1 MALTQVTGP
10 YPIFTDLDGTPLDDG
25 YLYIGLIN
33 QDPEQNPIQIFWDS
47 NLTIPATQPIRT
59 SNGYAYRNGT
69 PALLYTAGEFSITI
83 RNKREEFVLYS
94 PVGYGFD
101 PAAVSASVVK
111 NDFTGN
117 GVQVA
122 FVLSASPSTIL
133 ATNIFIN
140 GVYQEK
146 DSYTLA
152 GNTITFSIAPPLGSG
167 IEVMTNETGVI
178 NTGNA
183 TAITYTLTETG
194 AVQQTVQTK
203 LEQYVS
209 VADFG
214 AVGDNSTNDATA
226 IQAAV
231 NALPASGGTLEFL
244 SGKTYVI
251 GTPINFTGKSDFTV
265 TGFGATIRCGA
276 TRITSYLNLDGA
288 ANATI
293 IGLTFDGRVAQM
305 PLYTSGDFPAFYNV
319 GVYSNTGVAGLKV
332 QNCTFKNLYT
342 VAGGIRLSSNVTFS
356 DCTFTSPAQTQD
368 QVLQHLNFQTSQ
380 NIRVFNC
387 DFINAA
393 PPTIASGVCGVFASG
408 ITGQGIKIDGCNFDY
423 CGRDNTGTHRLGVI
437 DFYYDVDNVVVTN
450 CVSRNTLAQFMRLSS
465 AYGARISNNQIYM
478 SAVCEIDYNILSVE
492 SGAIIIGGN
501 NVECKNINIYAN
513 HFEDPQRRTAVTVGI
528 FSYDWGAYAR
538 NISVSDNTFFNTKR
552 TVTVLGPFSGVTIA
566 NNLNQGVAGAAT
578 GLISSEVMP
587 GITSTAGIEADSFY
601 DGLLISGNTL
611 TSVGDAAGILIEIPP
626 TTAFAGSFIV
636 ANNQISSATAVTT
649 GTAISIEVNG
659 PVPANNKISVFG
671 NTIDRFTTAFQI
683 RDSGVVKLESN
694 SIRATVNELI
704 QSGNY
709 SISRANNTFR
719 GYALSGTATLVS
731 GSVLVNPADCSVGD
745 TVMLSRNSTSGTA
758 GNLSIQS
765 VANGAF
771 TIISSSATD
780 TSTVNWYVIH

>member
-10 YPIFTDLDGTPLDDG
+10 YPIFTDLDGSPLDDG
-25 YLYIGLIN
+25 YLYIGAIN
-33 QDPEQNPIQIFWDS
+33 DDPETNPIQVFFDS

-69 PALLYTAGEFSITI
+69 PALLYAGGEFSITI
-83 RNKREEFVLYS
+83 RNKRNEFVLYS

-111 NDFTGN
+111 NDFTGD
-117 GVQVA
+117 GVTVA
-122 FVLSASPSTIL
+122 FVLSASPSTVL

-146 DSYTLA
+146 NSYTLS
-152 GNTITFSIAPPLGSG
+152 GNTITFTVAPPLSSS
-167 IEVMTNETGVI
+167 IEIMTNETGVI
-178 NTGNA
+178 NSGNA
-183 TAITYTLTETG
+183 NDITYTLTASG

-214 AVGDNSTNDATA
+214 AVGDNSTNDAAA
-226 IQAAV
+226 IQTAV

-251 GTPINFTGKSDFTV
+251 ETPINFTGKSDFTV

-288 ANATI
+288 TNATI
-293 IGLTFDGRVAQM
+293 IGLTFDGRVANM
-305 PLYTSGDFPAFYNV
+305 PTYTSGDFPAFYNV
-319 GVYSNTGVAGLKV
+319 GVYSNTGVNGLRV
-332 QNCTFKNLYT
+332 QNCTFENLYT
-342 VAGGIRLSSNVTFS
+342 VGGGIRLSSNVTFS

-478 SAVCEIDYNILSVE
+478 STVCEIGSNILSVE
-492 SGAIIIGGN
+492 SGAIIIGPN

-538 NISVSDNTFFNTKR
+538 NINVSDNTFFNTKR
-552 TVTVLGPFSGVTIA
+552 TVTLLGPFSGVTIA
-566 NNLNQGVAGAAT
+566 NNLSQSVAGLAT
-578 GLISSEVMP
+578 GLISAEVMP
-587 GITSTAGIEADSFY
+587 GITSTAGVEADSFY
-601 DGLLISGNTL
+601 DGLSILGNTI
-611 TSVGDAAGILIEIPP
+611 TSIGDVAGVLIEIPT

-636 ANNQISSATAVTT
+636 SNNQISSATAVTT

-671 NTIDRFTTAFQI
+671 NTIDNFTTAFQI

-719 GYALSGTATLVS
+719 GYPLSGTATLVS

-745 TVMLSRNSTSGTA
+745 TIMLSRNSVSGTV
-758 GNLSIQS
+758 GNLYISS

-771 TIISSSATD
+771 TIASSSATD
-780 TSTVNWYVIH
+780 TSPVNWYVVH